1 MAALFVVSALGFNAK
16 AQQTPEAGKTYYL
29 YNPTTERF
37 LSRGSGFGTAAWAD
51 NFGIPVT
58 LIANGEGFRL
68 QMFDSPGQY
77 VSDAYGHMLME
88 EKIELKHTD
97 FKYKMKQIK
106 FIN

>member
-1 MAALFVVSALGFNAK
+1 MNLKKLLSVATLFVAGALGFNAN

-37 LSRGSGFGTAAWAD
+37 LSRGSGYGTAAWAD

-68 QMFDSPGQY
+68 QMFDAPGQY
-77 VSDAYGHMLME
+77 VSDAIWSYVDGGE
-88 EKIELKHTD
+88 DRVHTY
-97 FKYKMKQIK
+97 FK
-106 FIN
+106 